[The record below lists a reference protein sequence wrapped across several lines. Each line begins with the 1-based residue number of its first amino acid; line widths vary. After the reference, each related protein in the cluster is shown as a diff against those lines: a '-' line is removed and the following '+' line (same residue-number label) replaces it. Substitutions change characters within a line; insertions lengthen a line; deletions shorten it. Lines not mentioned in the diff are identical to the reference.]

1 MDTEAAQQ
9 HEPALYIG
17 NFRHASSRLLGLPP
31 AVVQQLADAG
41 LEFQKSD
48 ADAKSEP
55 QSWHTLYHRKAIVH
69 FPYEISTMSIFEQY
83 SAGVVLLFP
92 SRRFFE
98 EMMQNSLAE
107 QDGKPAITDSGSLRS
122 LTSVYWKQ
130 STATFRL
137 RLSPHEL
144 HQLPGE
150 ELTSWFGA
158 LFQLCFAGDKCVSLI
173 DPINFAP
180 QRSPTS
186 RTRSST
192 LSNRK
197 AKTSGLTPLEIP
209 SESYPTRCAVPWTL
223 DGGWTVSP

>member
-1 MDTEAAQQ
+1 MRLGAGVESFHLPSLCLYTNVTVDAEAAQQ
-9 HEPALYIG
+9 HKPALYIG
-17 NFRHASSRLLGLPP
+17 NFRHASSRLSGLPP

-48 ADAKSEP
+48 ADAKPEP

-107 QDGKPAITDSGSLRS
+107 QDGKPAITDSGSLRP

-144 HQLPGE
+144 HQLPGK
-150 ELTSWFGA
+150 ELSLMILGTISTF
-158 LFQLCFAGDKCVSLI
+158 FAVDKCVSLI

-180 QRSPTS
+180 
-186 RTRSST
+186 
-192 LSNRK
+192 
-197 AKTSGLTPLEIP
+197 
-209 SESYPTRCAVPWTL
+209 
-223 DGGWTVSP
+223 